1 MAGSHKIGEI
11 KGLDAGIQQ
20 KLEAD
25 GITTVEELLR
35 DTATPQQRSAL
46 AKKLGVEGSQL
57 TEWINRADL
66 MRLKGVGTE
75 MANLLEECGV
85 DSCKELQHR
94 KADNLHTKLKETN
107 DAKKITHHA
116 PTLAQVE
123 DWIHE
128 AAMLTAQTTQHM
140 QH

>member
-1 MAGSHKIGEI
+1 MADKIGEI
-11 KGLDAGIQQ
+11 KGLDASHQQ
-20 KLEAD
+20 KLETE
-25 GITTVEELLR
+25 GIHTTDDLLKA
-35 DTATPQQRSAL
+35 TATSQERSAL
-46 AKKLGVEGSQL
+46 AKKIGVEGSL
-57 TEWINRADL
+57 MTEWINRADL

-94 KADNLHTKLKETN
+94 KADNLQLKLKETN

-123 DWIHE
+123 EWIHE
-128 AAMLTAQTTQHM
+128 AATFAAQP
-140 QH
+140 

>member
-1 MAGSHKIGEI
+1 MAHRIREI
-11 KGLDAGIQQ
+11 KGMDDAVRE

-25 GITTVEELLR
+25 GIMTVEQLLAQT
-35 DTATPQQRSAL
+35 DTGPRKSAL
-46 AKKLGVEGSQL
+46 AKKLGIQGSQL
-57 TEWINRADL
+57 TELINRADL

-94 KADNLHTKLKETN
+94 TPANLHAKLKATN
-107 DAKKITHHA
+107 DEKKITHHA

-123 DWIHE
+123 AWIKE
-128 AAMLTAQTTQHM
+128 AAEFAAPQQTNP
-140 QH
+140 

>member
-11 KGLDAGIQQ
+11 KGLDTGVQQ

-25 GITTVEELLR
+25 GVATVEDLLR
-35 DTATPQQRSAL
+35 ETATPQQRSAL
-46 AKKLGVEGSQL
+46 ATKLGIGGSQL

-94 KADNLHTKLKETN
+94 KAENLQAKLKETN
-107 DAKKITHHA
+107 DAKHITHHA
-116 PTLAQVE
+116 PTGAQVQE
-123 DWIHE
+123 WITE
-128 AAMLTAQTTQHM
+128 AATFATQ
-140 QH
+140 